1 MIKSKSPKGVPLIG
15 KMIAMEKKIFFKK
28 KITITDKTNMN

>member
-15 KMIAMEKKIFFKK
+15 KMIAMEKRNLFLNK
-28 KITITDKTNMN
+28 DYNNW

>member
-15 KMIAMEKKIFFKK
+15 KMIAIEKKFFKK
-28 KITITDKTNMN
+28 KDYNNW